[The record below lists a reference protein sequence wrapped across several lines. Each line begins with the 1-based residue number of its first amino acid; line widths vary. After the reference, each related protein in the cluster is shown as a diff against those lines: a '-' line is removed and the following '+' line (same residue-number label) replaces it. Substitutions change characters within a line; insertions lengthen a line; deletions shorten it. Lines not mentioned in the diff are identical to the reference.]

1 MKGQLKK
8 TMTCTMA
15 TLAAMGLLGGCG
27 NEGKDTA
34 STQSDSAENVSGSVD
49 SSSGTEQTG
58 AKSEASYA
66 DYANGF
72 EREVTIQIPVF
83 DRAFEGWNVTDN
95 YYTRWVQS
103 EFGDKYNIKV
113 EYTPITRSEQVNDY
127 MQMLASGKA
136 PDIIFHY
143 DMPQEL
149 AYYGEGAMQ
158 KLDLEEIIFYAPT
171 YWNNMKETIET
182 YGKVDDGY
190 YFFFADRPD
199 AYNGV
204 TLIRQDWLDQVN
216 MDVPQTLEELNAVL
230 LAWKEAGLGNGGGCL
245 IQNSFTYDY
254 PFRQWPVDE
263 KERALYS
270 DLAVAAFTW
279 EPSHQFLKNM
289 NYQYNNGLIDTEFYL
304 NTDDAAT
311 QADFVS
317 GKSGLYEFNISSAT
331 TVLDSLVK
339 NDPHAKV
346 SLLPMSAKSPTGYM
360 PQTRAFWPFGLIMG
374 INHSTSDEERA
385 AVWMYMEWLSQ
396 PENLF
401 YFQNGIE
408 GVNYT
413 LDEDGLAVKTEGF
426 EGESKLSNN
435 NNKDY
440 WCLVTET
447 AEYQNE
453 ELNYKA
459 NISNWAPVGYEY
471 IIEGAYEDFVQRQ
484 PYSTPDVLFSQMLP
498 VLTEYKSDLTEKFK
512 ELYVKCVMAPEEQFE
527 ATYEAACQEYLEA
540 GYQAVLDEKQKAI
553 DGGNYN

>member
-1 MKGQLKK
+1 MKGKVK
-8 TMTCTMA
+8 RTMA
-15 TLAAMGLLGGCG
+15 CMAVFFAVTGLLGGCADKAA
-27 NEGKDTA
+27 EHE
-34 STQSDSAENVSGSVD
+34 SSAENKTGTAVSESRG
-49 SSSGTEQTG
+49 ETG
-58 AKSEASYA
+58 YPDYSE
-66 DYANGF
+66 GF
-72 EREVTIQIPVF
+72 EKEVTIQIPVF

-103 EFGDKYNIKV
+103 TFGDAYHIKV
-113 EYTPITRSEQVNDY
+113 EYTPITRSAQINDY

-149 AYYGEGAMQ
+149 AYYAEGAMQ
-158 KLDLEEIIFYAPT
+158 ELDLDEIAYYAPT
-171 YWNNMKETIET
+171 YWENMKETIET
-182 YGKVDDGY
+182 YGKVDGGY

-216 MDVPQTLEELNAVL
+216 RDIPTTLEELNEVL
-230 LAWKEAGLGNGGGCL
+230 LLWKEAGLGNGGGCL

-254 PFRQWPVDE
+254 PFRKWPVDE

-279 EPSHQFLKNM
+279 EPTYLFLKNM

-317 GKSGLYEFNISSAT
+317 GKSGIYNFNISSGT
-331 TVLDSLVK
+331 TVLDSLLK
-339 NDPHAKV
+339 NDPDARV
-346 SLLPMSAKSPTGYM
+346 SLLPTSAKSPEGYM

-374 INHSTSDEERA
+374 INHSTSAEERA
-385 AVWMYMEWLSQ
+385 AVWMYLEWLSQ

-413 LDEDGLAVKTEGF
+413 LDEDGLAVKISDF
-426 EGESKLSNN
+426 NGESKLSNN
-435 NNKDY
+435 SNKDY
-440 WCLVTET
+440 WCLITESAQYDT
-447 AEYQNE
+447 E

-459 NISNWAPVGYEY
+459 NINNWAPAGYEY
-471 IIEGAYEDFVQRQ
+471 LIEDSYKDFMSIQE
-484 PYSTPDVLFSQMLP
+484 YALPDALFSQMLP
-498 VLTEYKSDLTEKFK
+498 TLTEYKSDLTEKFK

-527 ATYEAACQEYLEA
+527 EVYKEACEEYLDA

-553 DGGNYN
+553 DTGNYN